1 MKYEEYEEGCSR
13 AQIALLGPGRAG
25 KTSTAYAV
33 SQLGRTLGIESE
45 EGVHAARGYIKAE
58 NLEIEL
64 ITKRVKDPKS
74 GRLVPVLP
82 DQEPPIQERLKEIIE
97 RAFSEKWDF
106 VVVDSLTDLAG
117 RFEDQYARKTGVTN
131 QQDWYKIIAGM
142 KDFVRTLKRG
152 DFHLIT
158 TCIAAP
164 PRDGSMVEISP
175 SLPGQLRETLLP
187 MFQSICLLSYDKKK
201 KQRKLVV
208 NDPARGICD
217 RFHSFGD
224 VKEVD
229 ITDDPR
235 FGIEGLI
242 KGALGAEVKES
253 PKETVEEVK
262 EQVSVP
268 VEDNHGEPVPVPET
282 HDGNGEPKV
291 KKARRAKRVI
301 Y

>member
-1 MKYEEYEEGCSR
+1 
-13 AQIALLGPGRAG
+13 
-25 KTSTAYAV
+25 
-33 SQLGRTLGIESE
+33 
-45 EGVHAARGYIKAE
+45 
-58 NLEIEL
+58 
-64 ITKRVKDPKS
+64 
-74 GRLVPVLP
+74 
-82 DQEPPIQERLKEIIE
+82 
-97 RAFSEKWDF
+97 
-106 VVVDSLTDLAG
+106 
-117 RFEDQYARKTGVTN
+117 
-131 QQDWYKIIAGM
+131 
-142 KDFVRTLKRG
+142 
-152 DFHLIT
+152 
-158 TCIAAP
+158 
-164 PRDGSMVEISP
+164 MVEISP

-282 HDGNGEPKV
+282 HDGNGDPKV